1 MKKSTVAKPMLGR
14 RRFLEGLLGS
24 FAGLGATLPSFPAAV
39 ARDGGVSASRAG
51 RAARPGD
58 ADWASFILGMP
69 KAELHVH
76 VEGMVDPKLAFE
88 LAERNGLELPFES
101 PEQFEKSLH
110 FTSLESFL
118 AGFEQMLRVLRT
130 AEDFRDAALHYFERA
145 AAQNIVY
152 AELHFDTQP
161 HLARGLALES
171 VLEGIVAAQQ
181 EALAGFGIRS
191 RLIMA
196 LQREATL
203 AEAGAAYA
211 FALQH
216 RDAITGIGL
225 DSFEVPGFPGKF
237 AELYARA
244 ADAGFRLTSHCDLEV
259 EDSLIHV
266 RDCIE
271 DLGVERIDHGYSVL
285 EDDALSALCR
295 ERGIGFTACPTT
307 DWTLPDTREDFYAA
321 AVTRA
326 IGAMLDAGLEVSVH
340 SDDPGLMGGR
350 YVGDLLIDVQRD
362 LGLSPAQVA
371 TLAGN
376 AFRSSWAPAEE
387 QRAYLAQLG
396 DYIVAHGAPVAQ
408 A

>member
-1 MKKSTVAKPMLGR
+1 MAP
-14 RRFLEGLLGS
+14 F
-24 FAGLGATLPSFPAAV
+24 FP
-39 ARDGGVSASRAG
+39 RAG
-51 RAARPGD
+51 AGDLEAEGAAAGYPAGPGD
-58 ADWASFILGMP
+58 PALASFILGMP

-76 VEGMVDPKLAFE
+76 VEGMVDPTLAFE
-88 LAERNGLELPFES
+88 LAERNKLQLPFAS
-101 PEQFEKSLH
+101 PEQFERSLH

-118 AGFEQMLRVLRT
+118 AGFDQMLRVLVT
-130 AEDFRDAALHYFERA
+130 AEDFRDTALHYFEKA

-152 AELHFDTQP
+152 AELHFETQP

-171 VLEGIVAAQQ
+171 VLEGIVDAQQ
-181 EALAGFGIRS
+181 EALARFGIRS

-203 AEAGAAYA
+203 EQAGAACA

-225 DSFEVPGFPGKF
+225 DSFEVPGFPAKF

-259 EDSLIHV
+259 EESLVHV

-285 EDDALSALCR
+285 EDDTLSALCR

-321 AVTRA
+321 AVTAA
-326 IGAMLDAGLEVSVH
+326 IGAMLDAGLQVSVN

-362 LGLSPAQVA
+362 LDLSPEQVA

-376 AFRSSWAPAEE
+376 AFRSSWGTAEE
-387 QRAYLAQLG
+387 KRGYLGQLG
-396 DYIVAHGAPVAQ
+396 DYIATHGAGVAQ